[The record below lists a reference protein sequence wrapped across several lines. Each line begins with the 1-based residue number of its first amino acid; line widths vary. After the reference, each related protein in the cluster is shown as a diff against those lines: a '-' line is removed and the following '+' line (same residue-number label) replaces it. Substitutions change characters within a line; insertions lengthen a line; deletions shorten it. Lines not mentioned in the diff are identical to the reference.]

1 MPSAFIGLTSKY
13 DLYHDELLGYDDD
26 GNNVNNLY
34 DIDETTS
41 IDTLQHD
48 KHQHQQEQQQQQ
60 KSIPDFD
67 YANFR
72 NVSTLVDNTAYLKCY
87 VKNIGNKTVSWVRH
101 RGINLLTVGT
111 TSYTSD
117 SRFQSI
123 HDADSE
129 EWILKVEN
137 WTLKVSYIVLIENNF
152 LMAAE
157 AVEVMRK

>member
-1 MPSAFIGLTSKY
+1 MFGFDVDDIGDTS
-13 DLYHDELLGYDDD
+13 
-26 GNNVNNLY
+26 NSNNLF

-41 IDTLQHD
+41 VDSLQHEKQKQLD
-48 KHQHQQEQQQQQ
+48 EQQQQQ
-60 KSIPDFD
+60 HIDGPDFD
-67 YANFR
+67 YRRFR
-72 NVSTLVDNTAYLKCY
+72 NITMLVDNTAYLKCY

-129 EWILKVEN
+129 EWILKVE
-137 WTLKVSYIVLIENNF
+137 KIVVLNEI
-152 LMAAE
+152 
-157 AVEVMRK
+157 